1 MKVLTIKQPWA
12 TLIMQGDK
20 RFEFRSWQ
28 TKYRGELLIHAG
40 KGIDKEAIKRLSK
53 YLPAELPLGKI
64 LGRVTLVD
72 CIKMSPE
79 FKEKLLK
86 ENTDIYTESSFKE
99 NYGWQINNVQVFD
112 EPIEAKGHLSLWE
125 YDIENEKN
133 RKIL

>member
-12 TLIMQGDK
+12 TLIMQGNK

-53 YLPAELPLGKI
+53 YLPKELPLGKI
-64 LGRVTLVD
+64 LGKVTLVD

-79 FKEKLLK
+79 FKEELLK
-86 ENTDIYTESSFKE
+86 ENHDIYTKSSFKE
-99 NYGWQINNVQVFD
+99 NYGWQIDNVQVFD
-112 EPIEAKGHLSLWE
+112 EPIDAKGHLSLWE
-125 YDIENEKN
+125 YKLEK
-133 RKIL
+133 